1 MKKLKKNTQNN
12 DNFFFLLIMYHSYDD
27 IKKMIIIK
35 KLNKNEPLMIK
46 NIAIGIK
53 IIELNILFCS
63 SLLIIFYQNFF

>member
-1 MKKLKKNTQNN
+1 
-12 DNFFFLLIMYHSYDD
+12 MYHSYDD
-27 IKKMIIIK
+27 IKKMIIMK
-35 KLNKNEPLMIK
+35 KLNKNEPLIIK